1 MNFDWMA
8 LVENSL
14 YLLALLNPASKV
26 MFLATY
32 QPALSVRQ
40 IRELAWKSSLAA
52 LVILIVLAGAGEIV
66 LSKIFRVEL
75 YSLRITGGLV
85 LFMIGWI
92 AVREGRFVNKKDEP
106 QSSSKFSGTDETG
119 QMPDITDVS
128 LVPLAAPLIAGPGT
142 IAASISGTAQHG
154 WSFMALS
161 LFLAIFINF
170 LVMLFS
176 GSINRVLVKLHL
188 LGPLIR
194 LTGLIISAV
203 AVQMI
208 IAGLKECLLK

>member
-1 MNFDWMA
+1 MSFNWMA

-52 LVILIVLAGAGEIV
+52 LVILVVLAGAGEIV

-75 YSLRITGGLV
+75 YSLKITGGMV

-92 AVREGRFVNKKDEP
+92 AVREGRFINKKEENTTVSGFGVDENGGNVD
-106 QSSSKFSGTDETG
+106 FTDL
-119 QMPDITDVS
+119 S

-142 IAASISGTAQHG
+142 IAASISGTAQFG
-154 WSFMALS
+154 WLFMVLS
-161 LFLAIFINF
+161 LTLAIFINF
-170 LVMLFS
+170 VVMLFS
-176 GSINRVLVKLHL
+176 GRINRVLVKLHL

-203 AVQMI
+203 AVQMV
-208 IAGLKECLLK
+208 IAGLKECMR

>member
-1 MNFDWMA
+1 MSFNWMA

-75 YSLRITGGLV
+75 YSLKITGGLV

-106 QSSSKFSGTDETG
+106 QNSTKFTGTDENG
-119 QMPDITDVS
+119 GNVDFTDLS

-142 IAASISGTAQHG
+142 IAASISGTAEYG
-154 WSFMALS
+154 WFFMSCS
-161 LFLAIFINF
+161 LAAAITVNF

-176 GSINRVLVKLHL
+176 GNINRVLVRLHL
-188 LGPLIR
+188 QGPLIR
-194 LTGLIISAV
+194 LTGLIIAAV
-203 AVQMI
+203 AVQMV
-208 IAGLKECLLK
+208 IAGIKECGIV

>member
-1 MNFDWMA
+1 MNFNWMV
-8 LVENSL
+8 LLENSL

-32 QPALSVRQ
+32 QPALSVQQ

-75 YSLRITGGLV
+75 YSLKITGGMV
-85 LFMIGWI
+85 LFMIGWM
-92 AVREGRFVNKKDEP
+92 AVREGRFVNQKEHDHAAAENFH
-106 QSSSKFSGTDETG
+106 SANEDVDFTDL
-119 QMPDITDVS
+119 S

-142 IAASISGTAQHG
+142 IAASISGTAEFG
-154 WSFMALS
+154 WYFMILS
-161 LFLAIFINF
+161 LSAAITVNF
-170 LVMLFS
+170 VIMLFS
-176 GSINRVLVKLHL
+176 GNINRVLVKLHL
-188 LGPLIR
+188 QGPLIR
-194 LTGLIISAV
+194 LTGLIIAAV

-208 IAGLKECLLK
+208 VAGIKECLI

>member
-1 MNFDWMA
+1 MDNFNWIK
-8 LVENSL
+8 LFENAL

-26 MFLATY
+26 MFLSTY
-32 QPALSVRQ
+32 EPALTAQQ

-52 LVILIVLAGAGEIV
+52 LIILIALAGAGEIV

-75 YSLRITGGLV
+75 YSLKITGGLV
-85 LFMIGWI
+85 LFMIGWM
-92 AVREGRFVNKKDEP
+92 AVREGRFVNRQEQGISNDLQANKN
-106 QSSSKFSGTDETG
+106 SGVNFTDL
-119 QMPDITDVS
+119 S

-142 IAASISGTAQHG
+142 IAASISGTAEFG
-154 WSFMALS
+154 WLFTILS
-161 LFLAIFINF
+161 LTMAICINF
-170 LVMLFS
+170 IVMLFS

-188 LGPLIR
+188 QGPLIR

-208 IAGLKECLLK
+208 IAGLKEGVLNN

>member
-1 MNFDWMA
+1 MA
-8 LVENSL
+8 LLENSL

-75 YSLRITGGLV
+75 YSLKITGGLV

-92 AVREGRFVNKKDEP
+92 AVREGRFVNKKEENTTVPGSVKDKLP
-106 QSSSKFSGTDETG
+106 GDVDFTDL
-119 QMPDITDVS
+119 S

-142 IAASISGTAQHG
+142 IAASISGTAQYG

-161 LFLAIFINF
+161 LALAIFINF
-170 LVMLFS
+170 VIMLFS
-176 GSINRVLVKLHL
+176 GKINQVLVKLHL
-188 LGPLIR
+188 QGPLIR
-194 LTGLIISAV
+194 LTGLIIAAV
-203 AVQMI
+203 AVQMV
-208 IAGLKECLLK
+208 IAGLKECMR

>member
-1 MNFDWMA
+1 MSFNWMA
-8 LVENSL
+8 LLENSL

-52 LVILIVLAGAGEIV
+52 LVILVVLAGAGEIV

-75 YSLRITGGLV
+75 YSLKITGGMV

-92 AVREGRFVNKKDEP
+92 AVREGRFINKKEENTTVSGFGVDENGGNVD
-106 QSSSKFSGTDETG
+106 FTDL
-119 QMPDITDVS
+119 S
-128 LVPLAAPLIAGPGT
+128 LVPLAAPLIAG
-142 IAASISGTAQHG
+142 SISGTAQFG
-154 WSFMALS
+154 WLFMVLS
-161 LFLAIFINF
+161 LTLAIFINF
-170 LVMLFS
+170 VVMLFS
-176 GSINRVLVKLHL
+176 GRINRVLVKLHL

-203 AVQMI
+203 AVQMV
-208 IAGLKECLLK
+208 IAGLKECML

>member
-1 MNFDWMA
+1 MNFNWMA
-8 LVENSL
+8 LLENAL

-32 QPALSVRQ
+32 QPALSQRQ

-52 LVILIVLAGAGEIV
+52 LIILIILAGAGEIV

-75 YSLRITGGLV
+75 YSLKITGGMV

-92 AVREGRFVNKKDEP
+92 AVREGRFINKKEENLTV
-106 QSSSKFSGTDETG
+106 SGFGVEKKNSGDVDFTDL
-119 QMPDITDVS
+119 S

-142 IAASISGTAQHG
+142 IAASISGTAEFG
-154 WSFMALS
+154 WIFMVLS
-161 LFLAIFINF
+161 LTAAIAVNF
-170 LVMLFS
+170 AVMLFS
-176 GSINRVLVKLHL
+176 GSINRLLVKLHL

-194 LTGLIISAV
+194 LTGLIIAAV
-203 AVQMI
+203 AVQMV
-208 IAGLKECLLK
+208 IAGIKECMR

>member
-1 MNFDWMA
+1 MNFNWMA
-8 LVENSL
+8 LLENSL

-32 QPALSVRQ
+32 QPALSQRQ

-52 LVILIVLAGAGEIV
+52 LIILIILAGAGEIV

-75 YSLRITGGLV
+75 YSLKITGGMV

-92 AVREGRFVNKKDEP
+92 AVREGRFINKKEENLTV
-106 QSSSKFSGTDETG
+106 SGFGVEKKNSCDVDFTDL
-119 QMPDITDVS
+119 S

-142 IAASISGTAQHG
+142 IAASISGTAEFG
-154 WSFMALS
+154 WIFMVLS
-161 LFLAIFINF
+161 LTAAIAVNF
-170 LVMLFS
+170 AVMLFS
-176 GSINRVLVKLHL
+176 GSINRLLVKLHL

-194 LTGLIISAV
+194 LTGLIIAAV
-203 AVQMI
+203 AVQMV
-208 IAGLKECLLK
+208 IAGIKECMR

>member
-1 MNFDWMA
+1 MA
-8 LVENSL
+8 LLENSL

-32 QPALSVRQ
+32 QPALSIKQ

-75 YSLRITGGLV
+75 YSLKITGGLV

-92 AVREGRFVNKKDEP
+92 AVREGRFVNKKDEN
-106 QSSSKFSGTDETG
+106 SAIANINGTDENG
-119 QMPDITDVS
+119 GNVDFTDLS

-154 WSFMALS
+154 WRFMAVS
-161 LFLAIFINF
+161 LTLAIFINF
-170 LVMLFS
+170 VVMLFS

-208 IAGLKECLLK
+208 IVGLKECCL

>member
-1 MNFDWMA
+1 MA
-8 LVENSL
+8 LLENSL

-32 QPALSVRQ
+32 KPALSVRQ

-75 YSLRITGGLV
+75 YSLKITGGLV

-92 AVREGRFVNKKDEP
+92 AVREGRFVNKKEENTTVPGSEKDKLP
-106 QSSSKFSGTDETG
+106 GDVDFTDL
-119 QMPDITDVS
+119 S

-142 IAASISGTAQHG
+142 IAASISGTAQYG

-161 LFLAIFINF
+161 LALAIFINF
-170 LVMLFS
+170 VIMLFS
-176 GSINRVLVKLHL
+176 GKINQVLVKLHL
-188 LGPLIR
+188 QGPLIR
-194 LTGLIISAV
+194 LTGLIIAAV
-203 AVQMI
+203 AVQMV
-208 IAGLKECLLK
+208 IAGLKECMR

>member
-1 MNFDWMA
+1 MNFNWMA
-8 LVENSL
+8 LLENSL

-32 QPALSVRQ
+32 QPALSQRQ

-52 LVILIVLAGAGEIV
+52 LIILIILAGAGEIV

-75 YSLRITGGLV
+75 YSLKITGGMV

-92 AVREGRFVNKKDEP
+92 AVREGRFINKKEENLTV
-106 QSSSKFSGTDETG
+106 SGFGVEKKNSGDVDFTDL
-119 QMPDITDVS
+119 S

-142 IAASISGTAQHG
+142 IAASISGTAEFG
-154 WSFMALS
+154 WIFMVLS
-161 LFLAIFINF
+161 LTAAIAVNF
-170 LVMLFS
+170 AVMLFS
-176 GSINRVLVKLHL
+176 GSINRLLVKLHL

-194 LTGLIISAV
+194 LTGLIIAAV
-203 AVQMI
+203 AVQMV
-208 IAGLKECLLK
+208 IAGIKECMR

>member
-1 MNFDWMA
+1 MSFNWMA
-8 LVENSL
+8 LLENSL

-52 LVILIVLAGAGEIV
+52 LVILVVLAGAGEIV

-75 YSLRITGGLV
+75 YSLKITGGMV

-92 AVREGRFVNKKDEP
+92 AVREGRFINKKEENTTVSGFGVDENGGNVD
-106 QSSSKFSGTDETG
+106 FTDL
-119 QMPDITDVS
+119 S

-142 IAASISGTAQHG
+142 IAASISGTAQFG
-154 WSFMALS
+154 WIFMAIS
-161 LFLAIFINF
+161 LTLAIFINF
-170 LVMLFS
+170 VVMLFS

-203 AVQMI
+203 AVQMV
-208 IAGLKECLLK
+208 IAGLKECML

>member
-1 MNFDWMA
+1 MNFNWMA
-8 LVENSL
+8 LLENSL

-75 YSLRITGGLV
+75 YSLKITGGLV

-92 AVREGRFVNKKDEP
+92 AVREGRFVNKKEENATVPGSEKDKLP
-106 QSSSKFSGTDETG
+106 GDVDFTDL
-119 QMPDITDVS
+119 S

-142 IAASISGTAQHG
+142 IAASISGTAQYG

-161 LFLAIFINF
+161 LALAIFINF
-170 LVMLFS
+170 VIMLFS
-176 GSINRVLVKLHL
+176 GKINQVLVKLHL
-188 LGPLIR
+188 QGPLIR
-194 LTGLIISAV
+194 LTGLIIAAV
-203 AVQMI
+203 AVQMV
-208 IAGLKECLLK
+208 IAGLKECMR

>member
-1 MNFDWMA
+1 MNFNWMA
-8 LVENSL
+8 LLENSL

-32 QPALSVRQ
+32 QPALSQRQ

-52 LVILIVLAGAGEIV
+52 LIILIILAGAGEIV

-75 YSLRITGGLV
+75 YSLKITGGMV

-92 AVREGRFVNKKDEP
+92 AVREGRFINKKEENLTV
-106 QSSSKFSGTDETG
+106 SGFGVEKKNSGDVDFTDL
-119 QMPDITDVS
+119 S

-142 IAASISGTAQHG
+142 IAASISGTAEFG
-154 WSFMALS
+154 WLFMVLS
-161 LFLAIFINF
+161 LSAAIAVNF
-170 LVMLFS
+170 AVMLFS
-176 GSINRVLVKLHL
+176 GSINRLLVKLHL

-194 LTGLIISAV
+194 LTGLIIAAV
-203 AVQMI
+203 AVQMV
-208 IAGLKECLLK
+208 IAGIKECMR